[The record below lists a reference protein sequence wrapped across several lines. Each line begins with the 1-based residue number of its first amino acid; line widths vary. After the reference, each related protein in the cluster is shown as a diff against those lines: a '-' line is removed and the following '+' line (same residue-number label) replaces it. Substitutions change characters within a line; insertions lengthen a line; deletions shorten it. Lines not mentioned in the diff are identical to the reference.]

1 MKLRIMLPTILAV
14 ALFWTIPGSMETH
27 AMSLGAAGLSIG
39 EPVKTDDS
47 LVVLAATV
55 RNPPRHL
62 VELCHHIKNRHNR
75 VQCYHSHGWYGNPY

>member
-39 EPVKTDDS
+39 EPTQTDDS

-55 RNPPRHL
+55 RRPSKAAINA
-62 VELCHHIKNRHNR
+62 CHHIKNRHQR
-75 VQCYHSHGWYGNPY
+75 VQCLHMHGVH